1 VFLINAETRS
11 RIWSLTL
18 GTSLIVLGIVA
29 ITLPVFATAILIQLM
44 GWLLIIAAVE
54 QAIYAFK
61 NREEGSIFWR
71 VLLAVVYG
79 IAACMLLLRPVS
91 GAVTATV
98 IIAILFLLDGVTE
111 IGLGLRLRRQSRA
124 SGWLLA
130 GGAMSLLFGGIILYQ
145 FPLSAMWTIGL
156 LVGIRLVV
164 KGIAQIMGAG
174 PGSQPGADR
183 RGDLKRAA

>member
-1 VFLINAETRS
+1 VFLIDAETRS

-44 GWLLIIAAVE
+44 GWLLIIAAIE

-61 NREEGSIFWR
+61 NREEGGIFWR
-71 VLLAVVYG
+71 ILLAVLYG

-130 GGAMSLLFGGIILYQ
+130 GGAMSLLFGGIVLYQ

-156 LVGIRLVV
+156 LVDIRLVV
-164 KGIAQIMGAG
+164 KGIAQIMGAA

-183 RGDLKRAA
+183 RGDLERAA